1 MQKFYFNR
9 ANDDSLI
16 LIQAEIN
23 GTPIPMVLDTGA
35 SHTTIDSTTLM
46 LAGVFTGNNEQV
58 VLLETAKGIVEAKL
72 SKLKSFKSLNKK
84 IDDFEIQT
92 YDFIAAGILSEYDG
106 VIGLDFFQNTHFCI
120 DLQENSIS
128 FP

>member
-23 GTPIPMVLDTGA
+23 GTPISMVLDTGA

-46 LAGVFTGNNEQV
+46 LADVFTGNNEQV

-92 YDFIAAGILSEYDG
+92 YDFIVAGILSEYDG

>member
-9 ANDDSLI
+9 ANEDSLI
-16 LIQAEIN
+16 LVRAEIN
-23 GTPIPMVLDTGA
+23 GTPVSMALDTGA
-35 SHTTIDSTTLM
+35 SHTIIDETALI
-46 LAGVFTGNNEQV
+46 LAGVLPSDNGQV
-58 VLLETAKGIVEAKL
+58 VLLETAKGIIEAKL
-72 SKLKSFKSLNKK
+72 TKLKSFKSLNKK
-84 IDDFEIQT
+84 FDDFEIQT

-120 DLQENSIS
+120 DLRENSIS

>member
-23 GTPIPMVLDTGA
+23 GTPISMVLDTGA

-46 LAGVFTGNNEQV
+46 LADVFTGNNEQV